1 MMNARTEEK
10 IAVNVLRFSAFLAIM
25 ILLFIIVYVSYK
37 GMGSLTPSF
46 IFENPRDMG
55 REGGIF
61 SAIVSTLY
69 LAVLS
74 TLIATPL
81 GVGTAIYLTEYTG
94 ESAVTKIVRFG
105 SDCLAGVPS
114 IIFGLFGFVL
124 FVIYLKLGW
133 CLLSG
138 ALTMTFMVLPTIIRT
153 SEEAIKAVPYE
164 LREASY
170 SLGAT
175 RWQTVTKIVLP
186 EAVPGIITGVILGV
200 GRSIS
205 ETAAVIFTAGSAL
218 ATPGSVL
225 ESGRTL
231 AVHFYIIAR
240 EGISMEK
247 AFATA
252 LVLIIFIL
260 TINVITYALMNR
272 YISKKKA

>member
-1 MMNARTEEK
+1 LNPRTEEK
-10 IAVNVLRFSAFLAIM
+10 IAVNILRLAALSAIAV
-25 ILLFIIVYVSYK
+25 LLFVIIYVAYK
-37 GMGSLTPSF
+37 GAGSLTPAF
-46 IFENPRDMG
+46 ILENPRDMG

-74 TLIATPL
+74 TMIATPL
-81 GVGTAIYLTEYTG
+81 GVGTAIYLCEYTT
-94 ESAVTKIVRFG
+94 ESAITKIVRFG

-138 ALTMTFMVLPTIIRT
+138 ALTMSFMILPTIIRT
-153 SEEAIKAVPYE
+153 SEEAIKSVSYE
-164 LREASY
+164 LRDASY

-175 RWQTVTKIVLP
+175 RWQTITKIVLP
-186 EAVPGIITGVILGV
+186 QAIPGIITGVILGV

-218 ATPGSVL
+218 ATPESIF

-240 EGISMEK
+240 EGISMER
-247 AFATA
+247 AFGTA

-260 TINVITYALMNR
+260 LINVITYALMNR
-272 YISKKKA
+272 FIAGKKA

>member
-1 MMNARTEEK
+1 
-10 IAVNVLRFSAFLAIM
+10 
-25 ILLFIIVYVSYK
+25 
-37 GMGSLTPSF
+37 
-46 IFENPRDMG
+46 MG

-61 SAIVSTLY
+61 SAIISTLY

-74 TLIATPL
+74 TMIATPL
-81 GVGTAIYLTEYTG
+81 GVGTAIYLTEYTS
-94 ESAVTKIVRFG
+94 ESSVTRIVRFG

-218 ATPGSVL
+218 ATPESVL

-260 TINVITYALMNR
+260 TINVITYTLMNR

>member
-1 MMNARTEEK
+1 LNARAEEK
-10 IAVNVLRFSAFLAIM
+10 IAVNILRLAALSAIAA
-25 ILLFIIVYVSYK
+25 LLFVIIYVAYR
-37 GMGSLTPSF
+37 GAGSLTPAF

-61 SAIVSTLY
+61 SAIVSTFY
-69 LAVLS
+69 MAALS
-74 TLIATPL
+74 TAIAAPL
-81 GVGTAIYLTEYTG
+81 GVGTAIYLCEYTT
-94 ESAVTKIVRFG
+94 ESAITKAVRFG

-138 ALTMTFMVLPTIIRT
+138 ALTMSFMILPTIIRT
-153 SEEAIKAVPYE
+153 CEEAIKSVSYE

-175 RWQTVTKIVLP
+175 RWQTITKIVLP
-186 EAVPGIITGVILGV
+186 QAVPGIITGVILGV

-218 ATPGSVL
+218 AMPESIL
-225 ESGRTL
+225 QSGRTL

-240 EGISMEK
+240 EGISMER

-260 TINVITYALMNR
+260 LINLVTYSLINKFIAG
-272 YISKKKA
+272 KKA

>member
-1 MMNARTEEK
+1 MNARTEEK
-10 IAVNVLRFSAFLAIM
+10 LAVNILRFAASAAIA
-25 ILLFIIVYVSYK
+25 ILLFIIAYVTYK
-37 GMGSLTPSF
+37 GAGSLTLEF
-46 IFENPRDMG
+46 IFDAPRDMG

-61 SAIVSTLY
+61 PAILSTLY
-69 LAVLS
+69 LAALS

-81 GVGTAIYLTEYTG
+81 GVGTAIYLTEYTTEG
-94 ESAVTKIVRFG
+94 LTTKIVRFG

-138 ALTMTFMVLPTIIRT
+138 ALTMSFMILPTIIRT
-153 SEEAIKAVPYE
+153 SEEAIKSVPYE
-164 LREASY
+164 LREASF

-200 GRSIS
+200 GRAIS

-218 ATPGSVL
+218 TAPESIL

-231 AVHFYIIAR
+231 AVHFYIMAR
-240 EGISMEK
+240 EGISMDK

-260 TINVITYALMNR
+260 TINVITYTLMNKLIAR
-272 YISKKKA
+272 KKA

>member
-1 MMNARTEEK
+1 MNSRTEEK
-10 IAVNVLRFSAFLAIM
+10 IAVNILRLAALSAIAV
-25 ILLFIIVYVSYK
+25 LLFVIIYVAYK
-37 GMGSLTPSF
+37 GAGSLTTAF

-61 SAIVSTLY
+61 SAIVSTFY
-69 LAVLS
+69 LAALS
-74 TLIATPL
+74 SMIATPL
-81 GVGTAIYLTEYTG
+81 GVGTAIYLCEYTT

-138 ALTMTFMVLPTIIRT
+138 ALTMTFMILPTIIRT
-153 SEEAIKAVPYE
+153 SEEAIKSVSYE

-175 RWQTVTKIVLP
+175 RWQTITKIVLP
-186 EAVPGIITGVILGV
+186 QAVPGIITGVILGV

-218 ATPGSVL
+218 ATPESIL

-240 EGISMEK
+240 EGISMER

-260 TINVITYALMNR
+260 LINIITYALMNKF
-272 YISKKKA
+272 IAGKKA

>member
-1 MMNARTEEK
+1 LNSRTEEK
-10 IAVNVLRFSAFLAIM
+10 IAVNILRLAALSAIAV
-25 ILLFIIVYVSYK
+25 LLFVIIYVAYK
-37 GMGSLTPSF
+37 GAGSLTMTF

-61 SAIVSTLY
+61 SAIVSTFY
-69 LAVLS
+69 LAALS
-74 TLIATPL
+74 SMIATPL
-81 GVGTAIYLTEYTG
+81 GVGTAIYLCEYTT

-138 ALTMTFMVLPTIIRT
+138 ALTMTFMILPTIIRT
-153 SEEAIKAVPYE
+153 SEEAIKSVSYE

-175 RWQTVTKIVLP
+175 RWQTITKIVLP
-186 EAVPGIITGVILGV
+186 QAVPGIITGVILGV

-218 ATPGSVL
+218 ATPESIL

-240 EGISMEK
+240 EGISMER

-260 TINVITYALMNR
+260 LINIITYALMNKF
-272 YISKKKA
+272 IAGKKT

>member
-1 MMNARTEEK
+1 MALG
-10 IAVNVLRFSAFLAIM
+10 VLRTAAFSAIAILVFV
-25 ILLFIIVYVSYK
+25 IAYVAYK
-37 GMGSLTPSF
+37 GAGSLTLMF
-46 IFENPRDMG
+46 IFDAPRDMG

-61 SAIVSTLY
+61 PAILSTFY
-69 LAVLS
+69 LAALS

-81 GVGTAIYLTEYTG
+81 GVGTAIYLTEYTT
-94 ESAVTKIVRFG
+94 ESFVTKVVRFG
-105 SDCLAGVPS
+105 SDCLAGIPS

-133 CLLSG
+133 CILSG
-138 ALTMTFMVLPTIIRT
+138 ALTMAFMVLPTIIRT
-153 SEEAIKAVPYE
+153 AEEAIKAVPYE

-200 GRSIS
+200 GRAIS

-218 ATPGSVL
+218 TAPESMF

-231 AVHFYIIAR
+231 AVHFYIMAR
-240 EGISMEK
+240 EGISMDK

-252 LVLIIFIL
+252 LVLVIFIL
-260 TINVITYALMNR
+260 TINLITYALMNR
-272 YISKKKA
+272 FIARRKA

>member
-1 MMNARTEEK
+1 MNARFEEF
-10 IAVNVLRFSAFLAIM
+10 IAVNLLRIAASIAIAA
-25 ILLFIIVYVSYK
+25 LLFIITFVAYK
-37 GMGSLTPSF
+37 GASSLSIEF
-46 IFENPRDMG
+46 LFDAPRDMG

-61 SAIVSTLY
+61 PAIIASFY
-69 LAVLS
+69 LAMLS
-74 TLIATPL
+74 TLIAGPL
-81 GVGTAIYLTEYTG
+81 GVGTAIYLCEYTR
-94 ESAVTKIVRFG
+94 ENTVTKIVRFG

-138 ALTMTFMVLPTIIRT
+138 ALTMAFMILPTIIRT
-153 SEEAIKAVPYE
+153 SEEAIKSVSSE

-186 EAVPGIITGVILGV
+186 QAAPGIVTGVILGI
-200 GRSIS
+200 GRCIS

-218 ATPGSVL
+218 AAPGSIF

-240 EGISMEK
+240 EGISMER
-247 AFATA
+247 AFGSA

-260 TINVITYALMNR
+260 IINTATYALMNR
-272 YISKKKA
+272 FISGKKI

>member
-1 MMNARTEEK
+1 M
-10 IAVNVLRFSAFLAIM
+10 AIM